1 MTLEQ
6 KTFLTSSFIK
16 SQFNYCPVI
25 WAFCSKKALRRL
37 NNIHEIPLGLTHH
50 DYAPNFITLLV
61 NANEKSIHQK
71 CLERLMI
78 EVYQ

>member
-1 MTLEQ
+1 MTPEQ

-25 WAFCSKKALRRL
+25 WTFCSKKPLHRL
-37 NNIHEIPLGLTHH
+37 NNIHEISLGLIHH
-50 DYAPNFITLLV
+50 DYVPNFITLLV

-71 CLERLMI
+71 CLERLKI